1 MSESENENKQRSEA
15 DAQLEREIRKGRKF
29 NLAEAIGRMAGPGAM
44 KGISPVPRKQQ
55 AALEIE
61 DWLRHH
67 TPAGNG
73 DLQVVLNRWI
83 EGSELLLK
91 GFEQPLVVLAAF
103 CQQVL
108 DSDYQLKELV
118 READVQWGQMQGERP
133 YFEKAGSPPNPDDP
147 YTIESVRAALSAL
160 LAQLGADHG

>member
-1 MSESENENKQRSEA
+1 MSDSEDKQRSEA
-15 DAQLEREIRKGRKF
+15 DAELEREIRKGRKF

-73 DLQVVLNRWI
+73 ELQVVLNRWI
-83 EGSELLLK
+83 DGSELLLK
-91 GFEQPLVVLAAF
+91 GFERPLVVLAAF

-118 READVQWGQMQGERP
+118 READVEWGRVQGERP
-133 YFEKAGSPPNPDDP
+133 YFEQEGSPPHPDDP
-147 YTIESVRAALSAL
+147 YTYESVRKTLVGL
-160 LAQLGADHG
+160 IEQLGAGEG